1 MSAELSSF
9 FEGLL
14 IEFIAVLIGVIIG
27 SVLYHLKTRARKII
41 IKENTMTK
49 LVEDVDD
56 LQKLAVLQ
64 AQMIDNTTKRLHPK
78 EATHLESS
86 RMLD

>member
-1 MSAELSSF
+1 M
-9 FEGLL
+9 
-14 IEFIAVLIGVIIG
+14 I
-27 SVLYHLKTRARKII
+27 KI
-41 IKENTMTK
+41 
-49 LVEDVDD
+49 VEDVDD